1 MLDAHVVVVRDL
13 GVLQQARD
21 SYLRMERPL
30 LAAML
35 LGKRVATPQFC
46 GSATPGGGTSIL
58 FVPAFKKKFG
68 VFFTPHFKDNHAST
82 LELFRRALRTTDDC
96 QVAEL
101 PCQANAEELAKKGEG
116 MVIGSLQDFST
127 CVRKLVHVARER
139 AERGTYRKA
148 LV

>member
-13 GVLQQARD
+13 GVVQQARD
-21 SYLRMERPL
+21 SYLRMERSL

-58 FVPAFKKKFG
+58 FVPALKKKFG

-101 PCQANAEELAKKGEG
+101 PCQANAEALAPGGG
-116 MVIGSLQDFST
+116 MVIDGLQDFST
-127 CVRKLVHVARER
+127 CLRKLVTVSRER
-139 AERGTYRKA
+139 SDRGTYRKA